1 VIAPATVIASPAN
14 RQARFD
20 ELLRIAALV
29 AFATLVY
36 WPSLGVP
43 FAFDDLPNIV
53 LNPRVQP
60 TSLSELWQVLDARDG
75 RDDRPLAM
83 LSFALNH
90 LWGGL
95 DPTSYHAV
103 NIAIH
108 AGNGVLLYLL
118 LKGLAAAPH
127 SPPGLKEQI
136 AAFAFA
142 GALLWLV
149 HPVNTQ
155 AVTYIVQR
163 MTSLAATC
171 YLIAM
176 LLFVLYRSGRL
187 TRTRAGVGIV
197 LAFAAGLATKPH
209 VITLPAALLL
219 IDIAFFR
226 GLARVHVLGL
236 AAAVALAALV
246 GALVAPDILAHL
258 FHAPPHRD
266 FSGYERVL
274 TQGRVVSHY
283 LSLLAWPDAARLQVD
298 YDVAVS
304 RSLLTPPATA
314 VAWAALVGIT
324 AAAIAG
330 LRRWVWPAFGWLF
343 FCIALSVESSFVLL
357 EMAFEHRIYL
367 PATLLIAALLAPL
380 QASARGT
387 RARSAL
393 ALGVLLL
400 AGALS
405 LQTLERNGA
414 WRDLGGLW
422 RSDLARGAKPFRAAL
437 NGAIGLARQGRAE
450 EALAL
455 LSKAAP
461 SSRRSERGRVSQL
474 RGEILFMLGRH
485 AEALEAFR
493 EALSYYPGWTR
504 AVYSAA
510 QCLIALGRREDAQQ
524 IARQLAEQVPDAVF
538 SAVLDA
544 ELALDRGHAARAER
558 RLREYL
564 AAHAPGGVTAKNFAR
579 LHLAHV
585 LRTRGRHIEAA
596 DQYRDIVRDD
606 PKNFGA
612 WASLYHMLQAGG
624 DAAQAARVR
633 HYLEQHNVDLNA
645 WTPTGGSAVTPDLAL
660 PPPAP

>member
-1 VIAPATVIASPAN
+1 L
-14 RQARFD
+14 RLD

-53 LNPRVQP
+53 LNPHVQP
-60 TSLSELWQVLDARDG
+60 SSLSDLWQALDARPG

-83 LSFALNH
+83 LSFALNY

-103 NIAIH
+103 NITIH
-108 AGNGVLLYLL
+108 ACNGVLLYLL
-118 LKGLAAAPH
+118 LKGLAAAPR
-127 SPPGLKEQI
+127 SPHGLRGQ
-136 AAFAFA
+136 AVAFAFA

-187 TRTRAGVGIV
+187 TRAAAGIGVV

-226 GLARVHVLGL
+226 GVARVHVYGL
-236 AAAVALAALV
+236 AAAAALAALF
-246 GALVAPDILAHL
+246 GALFAVDFLAHL
-258 FHAPPHRD
+258 FQAPPHRD

-274 TQGRVVSHY
+274 TQGRVVLHY
-283 LSLLAWPDAARLQVD
+283 LSLLAWPDASRLQVD
-298 YDVAVS
+298 YDIAVS
-304 RSLLTPPATA
+304 RSLLAPPATA
-314 VAWAALVGIT
+314 VAWAALAGIT
-324 AAAIAG
+324 LAAIAG
-330 LRRWVWPAFGWLF
+330 MRRFVWPAFGWLF

-380 QASARGT
+380 HASVRGT
-387 RARSAL
+387 RARSVL
-393 ALGVLLL
+393 ALGVLVL
-400 AGALS
+400 AAALS

-422 RSDLARGAKPFRAAL
+422 RSDLARGAQPFRAAL
-437 NGAIGLARQGRAE
+437 NGAIGLALQGRAD

-455 LSKAAP
+455 LSKAPP
-461 SSRRSERGRVSQL
+461 SSKRSERGRVAQL

-493 EALSYYPGWTR
+493 EALSQYPGWTR

-510 QCLIALGRREDAQQ
+510 QCLIALDRREDAQQ
-524 IARQLAEQVPDAVF
+524 IATQLAERVPDAVF
-538 SAVLDA
+538 SAILDA
-544 ELALDRGHAARAER
+544 ELALDRGQAQEAER
-558 RLREYL
+558 RLLMYL
-564 AAHAPGGVTAKNFAR
+564 AEHARGGVTGRNLAR
-579 LHLAHV
+579 MHLARV
-585 LRTRGRHIEAA
+585 QRALGRDAEAA
-596 DQYRDIVRDD
+596 EQYRKIVRDD
-606 PKNFGA
+606 PKNWGA

-624 DAAQAARVR
+624 DGAQAAQVR
-633 HYLEQHNVDLNA
+633 RYLEQHNVDLSA
-645 WTPTGGSAVTPDLAL
+645 WAPSRGSAVTPGQ
-660 PPPAP
+660 PTPQ